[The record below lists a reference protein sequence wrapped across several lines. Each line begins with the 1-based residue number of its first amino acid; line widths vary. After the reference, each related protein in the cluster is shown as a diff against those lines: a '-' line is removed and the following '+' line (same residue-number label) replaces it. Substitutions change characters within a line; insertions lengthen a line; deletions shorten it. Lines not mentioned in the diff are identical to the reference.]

1 MKHTTLFLIAGLL
14 AHVAQAQTFR
24 ASPTNSKLD
33 SLAKLAQRF
42 TNNNQPDSL
51 YALMGDD
58 FKKAISIDKVKQ
70 VLGEINQAAGEWISL
85 ESQAVKDGVSHYKAV
100 FKLMSFNFYI
110 SQDKQGKIYTYLFKP
125 L

>member
-1 MKHTTLFLIAGLL
+1 MNHTTLFLIAGLL

-24 ASPTNSKLD
+24 ASATNSKLD

-58 FKKAISIDKVKQ
+58 FKKAISMNRVKQ
-70 VLGEINQAAGEWISL
+70 VLRGINKEAGEWISL
-85 ESQAVKDGVSHYKAV
+85 ESQAVTGGVAHYKAV